1 MSRVHYQLVS
11 IDQVLL
17 EGGVASEHAPLLRLG
32 MASQQSLSTG
42 VASDSDDQDQGSG
55 LSVPARPKMQGKIEQ
70 AFPGEV

>member
-1 MSRVHYQLVS
+1 MYRVRVHYR
-11 IDQVLL
+11 VLR

-42 VASDSDDQDQGSG
+42 VASDGDDQDQGSG
-55 LSVPARPKMQGKIEQ
+55 RSVPARPKKRGKGEQ